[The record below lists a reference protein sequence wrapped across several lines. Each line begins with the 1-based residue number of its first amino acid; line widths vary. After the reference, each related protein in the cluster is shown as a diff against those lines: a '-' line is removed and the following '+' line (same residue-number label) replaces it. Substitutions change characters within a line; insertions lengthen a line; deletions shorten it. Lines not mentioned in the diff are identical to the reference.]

1 MPQDAKYV
9 PGIHLKG
16 LYLKDSGFAS
26 GDFVKPDI
34 RENQITITKTDVT
47 DELSRMVKTN
57 PALSKLIDEFEL
69 TAR

>member
-1 MPQDAKYV
+1 V

-16 LYLKDSGFAS
+16 LYLKDFGFSS
-26 GDFVKPDI
+26 GDFVKMNI

-57 PALSKLIDEFEL
+57 PALSKLTGEFEL
-69 TAR
+69 TVR

>member
-1 MPQDAKYV
+1 LLQGAKYV
-9 PGIHLKG
+9 PGINLKG

-26 GDFVKPDI
+26 GDFVKMNI
-34 RENQITITKTDVT
+34 LENQILITKINVT

-69 TAR
+69 TVR